1 MEHRSSQRVGWR
13 HVDVVAI
20 AAALFLVAGCTDS
33 TAPVAIARI
42 EPATST
48 VILQH
53 TPQGQVLTTSVI
65 VTNTT
70 PFDVSYLS
78 CGVSMEKAGLPAL
91 PPGKSEWQT
100 VWVRYCALLDASSS
114 FTSAV
119 LRVEVLQHHP
129 PDRRGRRAAPVVGF
143 QRRTRGIS
151 LSRPDVSEGI
161 RQLSPCAVRGLCVGF
176 LHAAAGSVI
185 CTV

>member
-1 MEHRSSQRVGWR
+1 MDG
-13 HVDVVAI
+13 AGI

-48 VILQH
+48 VILQSS
-53 TPQGQVLTTSVI
+53 PQGQVLTTSVI

-70 PFDVSYLS
+70 PFDVSYSS

-100 VWVRYCALLDASSS
+100 VWVRYCALLEASSS

-119 LRVEVLQHHP
+119 LLAEVLRPGASITIPIVAVAGQLP
-129 PDRRGRRAAPVVGF
+129 SPDFKGEPGEYRFHVPMSLKVFGSYRPAPYE
-143 QRRTRGIS
+143 
-151 LSRPDVSEGI
+151 VSV
-161 RQLSPCAVRGLCVGF
+161 S
-176 LHAAAGSVI
+176 GSF
-185 CTV
+185 TLLPAP